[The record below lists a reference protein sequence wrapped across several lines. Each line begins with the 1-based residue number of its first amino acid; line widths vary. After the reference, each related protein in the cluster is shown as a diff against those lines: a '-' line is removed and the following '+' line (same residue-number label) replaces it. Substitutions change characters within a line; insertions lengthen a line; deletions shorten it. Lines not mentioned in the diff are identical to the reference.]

1 MELKQALKIL
11 EESKEFKEWSK
22 NNKGSFLSYAFKMDE
37 ANTEGQWQL
46 GFYHKETDKVAPFII
61 GKNNVELQEEE
72 EIFKKPETKVEPIDI
87 KKVKLSFKE
96 IMKKAEEF
104 QKKHYSAELVD
115 KTISILQNIE
125 EYSTIWNI
133 TCVTRSFRTLNMKI
147 SPENGKIESH
157 DISSLMDLIKK

>member
-1 MELKQALKIL
+1 MGLKHALKIL
-11 EESKEFKEWSK
+11 KESKEFKEWSS
-22 NNKGSFLSYAFKMDE
+22 NNKGSFFSYAFKMDE
-37 ANTEGQWQL
+37 ADNEGQWQL
-46 GFYHKETDKVAPFII
+46 GFYHTETDKVTPFII
-61 GKNNVELQEEE
+61 GKNNVELHEEE
-72 EIFKKPETKVEPIDI
+72 EIFKKPETKVEPINI
-87 KKVKLSFKE
+87 KKVKLPFKE
-96 IMKKAEEF
+96 ILKKAEEF

-125 EYSTIWNI
+125 KYSTIWNI